1 MLIVVH
7 LFIWVGELDLFQI
20 LQLFVSLLNLFHPY
34 WRDLVVPFPENL
46 SIVGLKR
53 LLLDF
58 FVYLLKK
65 LLLHSFGNFFM
76 LEFLFFLQFLKNDF
90 IKLSLVI
97 KLFFSTEQNKL
108 VLLL

>member
-1 MLIVVH
+1 
-7 LFIWVGELDLFQI
+7 
-20 LQLFVSLLNLFHPY
+20 
-34 WRDLVVPFPENL
+34 
-46 SIVGLKR
+46 
-53 LLLDF
+53 
-58 FVYLLKK
+58 
-65 LLLHSFGNFFM
+65 M